1 MVEHSGVCAGTDTSK
16 LRNAMAIAKL
26 QIQAA
31 RSKEVLERQTIRHVI
46 LSGAM
51 PEILVGLRIGI
62 GGGLDYICGGG
73 DGRAIGSGKKFTR
86 LSPSPRSSRGEGAG
100 PADEGQRKSLL
111 LRLFQMKCARL
122 RLPLIRPSATF
133 SP

>member
-26 QIQAA
+26 QIKAA

-46 LSGAM
+46 LYGAM

-62 GGGLDYICGGG
+62 GSGLDYICGGG
-73 DGRAIGSGKKFTR
+73 DGRAIG
-86 LSPSPRSSRGEGAG
+86 
-100 PADEGQRKSLL
+100 
-111 LRLFQMKCARL
+111 
-122 RLPLIRPSATF
+122 
-133 SP
+133 